1 MYRNFSLGRYSS
13 LGAIPSTAG
22 KYLIQGV
29 TPAEGEP
36 NPKFVS
42 LADAID
48 AYNASA
54 PSSIIPQM
62 SSETGV
68 IDMRFHSAPYMQTIG
83 RRGNNGMPDQMS
95 VSDWPANGDA
105 YIYSIAI
112 GEGAAVPDSIFGVF
126 GTPDNFGVQSVINPP
141 IVPTIPVVQTP
152 VYVPPP
158 PIAGPQN
165 PNLIASPAPPV
176 YVPPPPIAGPQNP
189 NLIASPAPPA
199 ASSIKYYSASGA
211 AYNGEAQSFWQT
223 QTGQWQMGDKAGN
236 VTDIPYPPWES
247 GSSSLGTIALIVGVI
262 LLGKGLFK

>member
-165 PNLIASPAPPV
+165 PNLIASPAPP
-176 YVPPPPIAGPQNP
+176 
-189 NLIASPAPPA
+189 A